1 MAPITVNPSR
11 TTLSPP
17 NITDP
22 SILHVHD
29 TIAQIKVAASRL
41 LELRSRQGDL
51 SDVEA
56 QRLSTDQKKL
66 TILKI
71 MLRGFN
77 REMYLQNRSVKTAT
91 SEAKAQV
98 DNLYLNLQNLKY
110 EQQHLRTEIQDCR
123 NYVYVPSYF
132 LVILIVERC
141 ILIWIW

>member
-1 MAPITVNPSR
+1 MAPITINPSQS
-11 TTLSPP
+11 TLSPP

-22 SILHVHD
+22 SILHVRD
-29 TIAQIKVAASRL
+29 TIAQIKVVANRL
-41 LELRSRQGDL
+41 LQLQSRQDDL
-51 SDVEA
+51 SDDEA
-56 QRLSTDQKKL
+56 RQLSTDQKKL

-123 NYVYVPSYF
+123 NYVYVLSYY
-132 LVILIVERC
+132 LVIFIVEHC

>member
-1 MAPITVNPSR
+1 MAPITINPSQSI
-11 TTLSPP
+11 LSPP

-22 SILHVHD
+22 SILHVRD
-29 TIAQIKVAASRL
+29 TVAQIKVVANRL
-41 LELRSRQGDL
+41 LQLQSRQDDL
-51 SDVEA
+51 SDDEA
-56 QRLSTDQKKL
+56 RQLSTDQKKL

-123 NYVYVPSYF
+123 NYVYVLSYY
-132 LVILIVERC
+132 LVILIVEHC